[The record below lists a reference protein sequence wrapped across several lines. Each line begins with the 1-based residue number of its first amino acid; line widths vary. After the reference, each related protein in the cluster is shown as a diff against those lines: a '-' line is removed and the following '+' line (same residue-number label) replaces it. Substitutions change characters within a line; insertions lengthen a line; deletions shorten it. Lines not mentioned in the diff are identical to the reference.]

1 MYNKDPEILHEG
13 PSKSQLKR
21 DSTELQKIG
30 QQLTE
35 ATEAL
40 LKKCELPDNLHRAIH
55 EYNNLPNRHGAKR
68 RQLQFIGKL
77 MRELTDEEIER
88 ILRQTNQN
96 SALLQRRTLEMDQL
110 LITFLTG
117 DDSGVEML
125 LTRHP
130 KIDMQQ
136 LRQLIRQARKEQQT
150 EQQKAEQKEL
160 QNLHQKD
167 PVAAAQ
173 RAASNLY
180 NTAGS
185 RKLLQFLRDLYQE

>member
-1 MYNKDPEILHEG
+1 MHGKEPELLHEG

-21 DSTELQKIG
+21 NSEDLQKLG

-35 ATEAL
+35 TTASL
-40 LKKCELPDNLHRAIH
+40 LKKCELPENLLRAIN
-55 EYNNLPNRHGAKR
+55 EYNNLPNKHGAKR

-96 SALLQRRTLEMDQL
+96 SALLQRRTQEMDQL
-110 LITFLTG
+110 LITFLSG
-117 DDSGVEML
+117 DDSGVEL
-125 LTRHP
+125 LLKRHP
-130 KIDMQQ
+130 TIDLQH
-136 LRQLIRQARKEQQT
+136 LRQLIRQARKELQA
-150 EQQKAEQKEL
+150 ERQKAEQKEL
-160 QNLHQKD
+160 DNQHQKD

-173 RAASNLY
+173 RAASNFY

-185 RKLLQFLRDLYQE
+185 RKLLQFLRDLNQQ

>member
-1 MYNKDPEILHEG
+1 MRGKEPELLHEG

-21 DSTELQKIG
+21 NSEDLQKLG

-35 ATEAL
+35 ATASL
-40 LKKCELPDNLHRAIH
+40 LKKCELPENLQRAID
-55 EYNNLPNRHGAKR
+55 EYNNLPNKHGAKR

-96 SALLQRRTLEMDQL
+96 AALLQRRTQEMDQL
-110 LITFLTG
+110 LIAFLSG
-117 DDSGVEML
+117 DDSGVEL
-125 LTRHP
+125 LLKRHP
-130 KIDMQQ
+130 KIDLQQ
-136 LRQLIRQARKEQQT
+136 LRQLIRQARKELQA
-150 EQQKAEQKEL
+150 ERQKAEQKEL
-160 QNLHQKD
+160 ANQHQKD

-173 RAASNLY
+173 RAASNFY

-185 RKLLQFLRDLYQE
+185 RKLLQFLRELNQ

>member
-1 MYNKDPEILHEG
+1 MHSKDPEILHEG

-21 DSTELQKIG
+21 NSNDLQKLG
-30 QQLTE
+30 EQLTE
-35 ATEAL
+35 ANESL
-40 LKKCELPDNLHRAIH
+40 LKKCELPDNLYRAIH
-55 EYNNLPNRHGAKR
+55 EYNNLPNKHGAKR

-77 MRELTDEEIER
+77 MRELSDEDIER
-88 ILRQTNQN
+88 ILRLTNQN
-96 SALLQRRTLEMDQL
+96 SALLQRRTQEMDQL
-110 LITFLTG
+110 LITFLAG
-117 DDSGVEML
+117 DDSGVEL
-125 LTRHP
+125 LLKRHP
-130 KIDMQQ
+130 KIDIQQ
-136 LRQLIRQARKEQQT
+136 LRQLIRQARKEQLA

-173 RAASNLY
+173 RAASHLY